1 MPPARNLCYTYS
13 IQMLAEVGNM
23 KSIKWKILRRIGAF
37 VLAAALVAGGQPFCS
52 CADEA
57 AAEEEIGPGIIP
69 KV

>member
-1 MPPARNLCYTYS
+1 
-13 IQMLAEVGNM
+13 MLAEVGKM

-52 CADEA
+52 CADVA

-69 KV
+69 

>member
-1 MPPARNLCYTYS
+1 MPGIYAILNISKLK
-13 IQMLAEVGNM
+13 MLAEVGEM

-57 AAEEEIGPGIIP
+57 AAEEEIGP
-69 KV
+69 

>member
-1 MPPARNLCYTYS
+1 MPGIYAILNISKLK
-13 IQMLAEVGNM
+13 MLAEVGEM

-57 AAEEEIGPGIIP
+57 AAE
-69 KV
+69 

>member
-52 CADEA
+52 CAD
-57 AAEEEIGPGIIP
+57 
-69 KV
+69 

>member
-1 MPPARNLCYTYS
+1 MPGIYAILNISKLK
-13 IQMLAEVGNM
+13 MLAEVGEM

-69 KV
+69 